1 MRVPTYQRQTQRTA
15 STGARNFSVRANPGA
30 LSADIRAL
38 GDAVAV
44 AEDIGL
50 DYYERQKS
58 EQRDAEVT
66 DNENKFKVFAE
77 ELLFG
82 AKSEDP
88 TTVLQGTAT
97 QQAFRIA

>member
-1 MRVPTYQRQTQRTA
+1 M
-15 STGARNFSVRANPGA
+15 RANPGA

-44 AEDIGL
+44 AENIGL

-82 AKSEDP
+82 SKTEDP
-88 TTVLQGTAT
+88 TTVLQGNRNTASFEDRLET
-97 QQAFRIA
+97 QIQRQATR